1 MIERFLQVY
10 QSNWVNSDSPCAS
23 SAFLCG
29 MEAAIEL
36 FSEALSDSPQ
46 SYEDAKSKEQWA
58 EYLTEL
64 VHDANRKIEREE
76 APSNSHY

>member
-1 MIERFLQVY
+1 
-10 QSNWVNSDSPCAS
+10 
-23 SAFLCG
+23 

-64 VHDANRKIEREE
+64 VHDANRKIER
-76 APSNSHY
+76 